1 MSISNNS
8 NTLVSLKNVGIK
20 YKKRFSFKQ
29 RKSNI
34 FWALQ
39 DISLDIKKGESIG
52 IRGKNGAGK
61 STLLRVIAKIIEPNK
76 GTVDFAEGT
85 HSGLLTIKTGFNLYL
100 NGIDN
105 AILKGLYLGV
115 TKEYIKNKISEITEL
130 SGLGSAMKDPV
141 STYSS
146 GMLARLGFAINYFCT
161 PDLLLIDESLGVG
174 DTEFKKKSQK
184 LIHSLVKSD
193 KTVVVVSHEE
203 EALETLCDKIYS
215 IENGTITDVIQT
227 K

>member
-1 MSISNNS
+1 MNLKSDNHQTIA
-8 NTLVSLKNVGIK
+8 SLNNVGIK
-20 YKKRFSFKQ
+20 YKKRFSLRH
-29 RKSNI
+29 RKANM
-34 FWALQ
+34 FWALN

-76 GTVDFAEGT
+76 GSIEFANGI
-85 HSGLLTIKTGFNLYL
+85 HAGLLTIQTGFNLYL
-100 NGIDN
+100 SGIDN
-105 AILKGLYLGV
+105 AILKGLFLGV
-115 TKEYIKNKISEITEL
+115 TKKYIKSKITDITEL
-130 SGLGSAMKDPV
+130 SGLGNAMEDPV

-146 GMLARLGFAINYFCT
+146 GMRARLGFAINYFCT

-174 DTEFKKKSQK
+174 DAEFKQKSK
-184 LIHSLVKSD
+184 MLIHELVKSD

-203 EALETLCDKIYS
+203 QALESLCDKIYS
-215 IENGTITDVIQT
+215 IENGAIIPA